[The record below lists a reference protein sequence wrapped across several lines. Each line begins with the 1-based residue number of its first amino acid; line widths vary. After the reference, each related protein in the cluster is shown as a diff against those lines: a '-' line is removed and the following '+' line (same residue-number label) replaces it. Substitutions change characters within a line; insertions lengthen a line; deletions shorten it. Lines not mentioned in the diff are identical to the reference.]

1 MTQLTKDKEFWRKMT
16 SDNEHQIWSLISYVS
31 QRKFMQSLD
40 LKGLTITTFEISCI
54 LQNLEPGLSARKPV
68 VQETMTTL
76 NFAVL
81 QRLSLNKPN
90 DQQMI
95 MIIQAFNRLNA
106 LMLRYGLADHVASP
120 GLSDRLKR
128 VIRAKLKDGKIDN
141 IGYAM
146 LVKELGNVDKE
157 PGNILKAADD
167 SLMQEVL
174 S

>member
-1 MTQLTKDKEFWRKMT
+1 
-16 SDNEHQIWSLISYVS
+16 
-31 QRKFMQSLD
+31 
-40 LKGLTITTFEISCI
+40 
-54 LQNLEPGLSARKPV
+54 
-68 VQETMTTL
+68 
-76 NFAVL
+76 
-81 QRLSLNKPN
+81 
-90 DQQMI
+90 
-95 MIIQAFNRLNA
+95 
-106 LMLRYGLADHVASP
+106 MLRYGLADHVASP

>member
-95 MIIQAFNRLNA
+95 MII
-106 LMLRYGLADHVASP
+106 
-120 GLSDRLKR
+120 
-128 VIRAKLKDGKIDN
+128 
-141 IGYAM
+141 
-146 LVKELGNVDKE
+146 
-157 PGNILKAADD
+157 
-167 SLMQEVL
+167 
-174 S
+174 